1 MAFKIKDLMI
11 HVLDPKAAQAGLCR
25 IPSVQCTA
33 PNSLCTAI
41 HSICWPRTI
50 CPPIT
55 ICETLPTVV
64 CQHVYSVICPGGT
77 ACGVNSCPPASIC
90 INPSHCGVVGSCGLH
105 TPCPGGSCAPI
116 RSICTFGTQPT
127 IFDPTIYENPD
138 PTAGLATL
146 KEQLKQ
152 AMANVETQEAALN
165 DSLLPQTVAEAE
177 DLETRLQGALD
188 ALKARKADLQKSE
201 AKKK

>member
-1 MAFKIKDLMI
+1 
-11 HVLDPKAAQAGLCR
+11 VYTPCAG
-25 IPSVQCTA
+25 
-33 PNSLCTAI
+33 
-41 HSICWPRTI
+41 
-50 CPPIT
+50 
-55 ICETLPTVV
+55 
-64 CQHVYSVICPGGT
+64 
-77 ACGVNSCPPASIC
+77 
-90 INPSHCGVVGSCGLH
+90 GSCGAL
-105 TPCPGGSCAPI
+105 
-116 RSICTFGTQPT
+116 RSICAFASQPV
-127 IFDPTIYENPD
+127 FDPTIYENPD

>member
-1 MAFKIKDLMI
+1 MPFKIKDLMI
-11 HVLDPKAAQAGLCR
+11 HVMDPKAAAPGLCR

-33 PNSLCTAI
+33 IHSLCTAI
-41 HSICWPRTI
+41 HSICRFPHTI

-55 ICETLPTVV
+55 ICETLPTV
-64 CQHVYSVICPGGT
+64 CQHLHSFVCPGNSIATGT
-77 ACGVNSCPPASIC
+77 IC
-90 INPSHCGVVGSCGLH
+90 INPSNCGFFSCGLASPCAGGSCG
-105 TPCPGGSCAPI
+105 PVA
-116 RSICTFGTQPT
+116 SICAAGSLPT
-127 IFDPTIYENPD
+127 DPTIVENPD
-138 PTAGLATL
+138 PTAGLAAL

-165 DSLLPQTVAEAE
+165 ESLLPQTVAEVE
-177 DLETRLQGALD
+177 DLEKRLQGALE